1 MNITTTTPVIP
12 RISMR
17 LCKLQ
22 ASQSR
27 HFSTSRFL
35 YKTTAS
41 RNLPQQQAPPPPQE
55 HTAIPPQNT
64 RPAETR
70 PPKRTGPKRDTA
82 SSSSHVK
89 LLVQKAS
96 RNLGVHMACRTQGPP
111 SLLLYID
118 KPPHHFRIVS

>member
-1 MNITTTTPVIP
+1 MNITITTPVIP

-35 YKTTAS
+35 YKTTRS

-55 HTAIPPQNT
+55 NTAIPPQNT

-70 PPKRTGPKRDTA
+70 PPKQTGPKRDTA
-82 SSSSHVK
+82 SSV
-89 LLVQKAS
+89 LFWIG
-96 RNLGVHMACRTQGPP
+96 GVGAIYAGWRLNERFWRDDVGA
-111 SLLLYID
+111 
-118 KPPHHFRIVS
+118 RVGV